1 MTAETMFLGEGAFDL
16 DGSPKTLEC
25 TPSVAEARI
34 RNNTCVLSPETTQGT
49 TRIFSSSFPRCEP
62 ALAAVA
68 LLRRN
73 RADSVICFVF
83 V

>member
-49 TRIFSSSFPRCEP
+49 TRIFFFFFLPSLRTRAGRCRV
-62 ALAAVA
+62 VA
-68 LLRRN
+68 KESR
-73 RADSVICFVF
+73 
-83 V
+83 